1 MQTRPRQEVLMTAV
15 DGFSNTDQGVWRGHA
30 THASDRLVNPANDK
44 PEMYAKLLNRPKN
57 R

>member
-1 MQTRPRQEVLMTAV
+1 MTAV

-44 PEMYAKLLNRPKN
+44 PEMYADLLDRQKI

>member
-1 MQTRPRQEVLMTAV
+1 MTAV

-30 THASDRLVNPANDK
+30 THASDRFVNPANDK
-44 PEMYAKLLNRPKN
+44 PEMYAKLQNRQEN